1 MLERMHGVPG
11 DGMCCL
17 LKAVL
22 VPSVAQLLCF
32 TCTTSVPDVG
42 RGRAAL
48 SYWESAFLVFFCVTV
63 LIAATGDDVSFCYWR
78 VGVGGGEECWVKL
91 LLHHA
96 PKVEPELVS
105 SSLIKLSPFGLIFS
119 LETTDLL

>member
-1 MLERMHGVPG
+1 
-11 DGMCCL
+11 MCCL

-96 PKVEPELVS
+96 PKVELVS